1 MNLNTTVYNKNVNI
15 FWRDI
20 HLYICKYNIH
30 THLNYRVA
38 IDNKIKVSKI
48 IFFSEKR

>member
-1 MNLNTTVYNKNVNI
+1 MLISFGEIYIYIYVNI
-15 FWRDI
+15 I
-20 HLYICKYNIH
+20 Y